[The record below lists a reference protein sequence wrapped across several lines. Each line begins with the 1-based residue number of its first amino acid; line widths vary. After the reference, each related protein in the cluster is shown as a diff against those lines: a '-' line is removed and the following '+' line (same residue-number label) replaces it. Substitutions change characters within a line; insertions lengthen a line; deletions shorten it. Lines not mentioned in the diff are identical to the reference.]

1 MDTRRTEGLTPD
13 GAKEATQGMSAT
25 SGVRVAPQPKTSRMW
40 MLLAL
45 LSGVLV
51 TQLAVD
57 LSSIRSALVQ
67 LWPELLFWSLLVAV
81 VNLFPV
87 AVEDLYLTLDTPI
100 VLAVA
105 FLYPP
110 GVAALTVLVATMD
123 LREFRGSVPV
133 RIALF
138 NRVQTAI
145 TVFLASLVF
154 HALAATGSQWWI
166 TLAATGCAL
175 FVDYLVNV
183 VLIVAYQLQLGV
195 GLAQAT
201 LKLKVGNPVQ
211 FLGIYLSYGA
221 LAVVLAELFNR
232 VGPWSVLAL
241 MVPIFVARQALIR
254 GQQLEVLNVRLM
266 SRERLM
272 EQLLDRSVD
281 ERRDERLRIG
291 AELHDNVLQSII
303 KLWMLGQMLRKE
315 VPPGSM
321 AATDTNELT
330 QIAED
335 SMTNLRILMKEMR
348 ESPLGRA
355 GLVPTLE
362 SLVRDL
368 RLDWGVRIELSADD
382 ALNPAPEVQVTLYQ
396 VAREAIV
403 NALKHAKA
411 TRISVSLTKSGAQ
424 VILRVEDDGM
434 GFRQAEVDSTLHFG
448 IGLMRER
455 VNRAKGKL
463 SITSRPQAGTLV
475 EVLAPA
481 DISTDTPT
489 STPEIAKSG

>member
-1 MDTRRTEGLTPD
+1 
-13 GAKEATQGMSAT
+13 MSAT
-25 SGVRVAPQPKTSRMW
+25 SGIKVTSQPKATRMW

-45 LSGVLV
+45 LSLVLV
-51 TQLAVD
+51 AELALD
-57 LSSIRSALVQ
+57 PSGIRSAVVQ
-67 LWPELLFWSLLVAV
+67 LWPELLFWGALVAV

-87 AVEDLYLTLDTPI
+87 AVEDLYLTLDTPV

-110 GVAALTVLVATMD
+110 GVAALLVLVATMD
-123 LREFRGSVPV
+123 LREFRGSIPV

-138 NRVQTAI
+138 NRIQTAV

-154 HALAATGSQWWI
+154 HGLAAIGSRWWV

-175 FVDYLVNV
+175 FVDYIVNV
-183 VLIVAYQLQLGV
+183 TLIVAYQLHLGV
-195 GLAQAT
+195 GLTHAAH
-201 LKLKVGNPVQ
+201 KLKVGNPIQ

-232 VGPWSVLAL
+232 VGAWSVLAL
-241 MVPIFVARQALIR
+241 MVPIFVARQTLIR
-254 GQQLEVLNVRLM
+254 GQQLELLNGRIR

-303 KLWMLGQMLRKE
+303 KIWMLGQMLRKE
-315 VPPGSM
+315 VPRGSI
-321 AATDTNELT
+321 AATDISELT

-335 SMTNLRILMKEMR
+335 SMTDLRVLMKEMR

-368 RLDWGVRIELSADD
+368 RLDWGVRIELSSDD
-382 ALNPAPEVQVTLYQ
+382 ALNLAPEVQVTLYQ

-411 TRISVSLTKSGAQ
+411 TKVSVSLKKVEDQ
-424 VILRVEDDGM
+424 VVLRVNDDGV

-448 IGLMRER
+448 LGLIRER
-455 VNRAKGKL
+455 VKRAGGTL
-463 SITSRPQAGTLV
+463 SIESRPQAGTLV
-475 EVLAPA
+475 RVVVPA
-481 DISTDTPT
+481 VVTTDTPT
-489 STPEIAKSG
+489 PTPEIAKNR